1 MISYTLKHLHQD
13 IKQHLFCGRVLTNW
27 NPHYFCALKE
37 YIAADMAK
45 LNNLCNH
52 GNSRSF
58 AVCFNDFMLTDA
70 RGRRKFD
77 QQRFLQLCRTKFG
90 SEADGLLKSM
100 QLTDPA
106 QKFRSF
112 RKGKSGYC
120 FISPDFKQTIII
132 YCVSGF
138 NPADSMSTPYHEYS
152 HALDFKYSLLEQT
165 EAYRNYRRHSK
176 NSRNNTEQ
184 KELADSYFQEW
195 HMLQESFADCFAYG
209 CLALKEPDNPA
220 IYRWALY
227 NMAVKFRNVVENKH
241 SPLYCGYAAT
251 RTVLNRI
258 RLDCRCRNLKKYY
271 LNDGSIDFL
280 SFAETCAE
288 AVKEQGYNHDNY
300 LTLTTYP
307 LLSTPPATNLSPRQF
322 DQWHYDYLDA
332 QITARQNRVANPFYR
347 LLYGIGQEMLQTA
360 DNNKILSLL
369 DKYEIPAFKNCFN
382 EYRFIIKQQS
392 SYRPHNLAQLRQQQ
406 KSRT

>member
-27 NPHYFCALKE
+27 NPRYFCALKE
-37 YIAADMAK
+37 YTAADMAK

-120 FISPDFKQTIII
+120 FISPYFKNTIII

-138 NPADSMSTPYHEYS
+138 NPADSMSTPYHE
-152 HALDFKYSLLEQT
+152 
-165 EAYRNYRRHSK
+165 
-176 NSRNNTEQ
+176 
-184 KELADSYFQEW
+184 
-195 HMLQESFADCFAYG
+195 
-209 CLALKEPDNPA
+209 
-220 IYRWALY
+220 
-227 NMAVKFRNVVENKH
+227 
-241 SPLYCGYAAT
+241 
-251 RTVLNRI
+251 
-258 RLDCRCRNLKKYY
+258 
-271 LNDGSIDFL
+271 
-280 SFAETCAE
+280 
-288 AVKEQGYNHDNY
+288 
-300 LTLTTYP
+300 
-307 LLSTPPATNLSPRQF
+307 
-322 DQWHYDYLDA
+322 
-332 QITARQNRVANPFYR
+332 
-347 LLYGIGQEMLQTA
+347 
-360 DNNKILSLL
+360 
-369 DKYEIPAFKNCFN
+369 
-382 EYRFIIKQQS
+382 
-392 SYRPHNLAQLRQQQ
+392 
-406 KSRT
+406 

>member
-100 QLTDPA
+100 QLTAPA

-138 NPADSMSTPYHEYS
+138 NPADSMSTPYHEYG

-227 NMAVKFRNVVENKH
+227 N
-241 SPLYCGYAAT
+241 
-251 RTVLNRI
+251 
-258 RLDCRCRNLKKYY
+258 
-271 LNDGSIDFL
+271 
-280 SFAETCAE
+280 
-288 AVKEQGYNHDNY
+288 
-300 LTLTTYP
+300 
-307 LLSTPPATNLSPRQF
+307 
-322 DQWHYDYLDA
+322 
-332 QITARQNRVANPFYR
+332 
-347 LLYGIGQEMLQTA
+347 
-360 DNNKILSLL
+360 LSL
-369 DKYEIPAFKNCFN
+369 IH
-382 EYRFIIKQQS
+382 I
-392 SYRPHNLAQLRQQQ
+392 
-406 KSRT
+406 

>member
-1 MISYTLKHLHQD
+1 
-13 IKQHLFCGRVLTNW
+13 
-27 NPHYFCALKE
+27 
-37 YIAADMAK
+37 MAK

-100 QLTDPA
+100 LLTDPA

-112 RKGKSGYC
+112 RKGKNGYC

-138 NPADSMSTPYHEYS
+138 NPADSMSTPYHEYG

-165 EAYRNYRRHSK
+165 EAYQNYRRHGK

-195 HMLQESFADCFAYG
+195 HMLQESFADCLLTAVW
-209 CLALKEPDNPA
+209 LLKN
-220 IYRWALY
+220 
-227 NMAVKFRNVVENKH
+227 
-241 SPLYCGYAAT
+241 
-251 RTVLNRI
+251 RTILQST
-258 RLDCRCRNLKKYY
+258 
-271 LNDGSIDFL
+271 G
-280 SFAETCAE
+280 
-288 AVKEQGYNHDNY
+288 G
-300 LTLTTYP
+300 
-307 LLSTPPATNLSPRQF
+307 LSTIWLSNSATLSKTNTVRFTVVMRQPEP
-322 DQWHYDYLDA
+322 Y
-332 QITARQNRVANPFYR
+332 
-347 LLYGIGQEMLQTA
+347 
-360 DNNKILSLL
+360 
-369 DKYEIPAFKNCFN
+369 
-382 EYRFIIKQQS
+382 
-392 SYRPHNLAQLRQQQ
+392 
-406 KSRT
+406 

>member
-70 RGRRKFD
+70 RRRRKFD

-90 SEADGLLKSM
+90 SEADGLLKSI

-112 RKGKSGYC
+112 RKGKNGYC

-138 NPADSMSTPYHEYS
+138 NPADSMSTPYHEYG

-184 KELADSYFQEW
+184 KDSYN
-195 HMLQESFADCFAYG
+195 S
-209 CLALKEPDNPA
+209 
-220 IYRWALY
+220 
-227 NMAVKFRNVVENKH
+227 
-241 SPLYCGYAAT
+241 
-251 RTVLNRI
+251 
-258 RLDCRCRNLKKYY
+258 
-271 LNDGSIDFL
+271 
-280 SFAETCAE
+280 
-288 AVKEQGYNHDNY
+288 
-300 LTLTTYP
+300 
-307 LLSTPPATNLSPRQF
+307 
-322 DQWHYDYLDA
+322 
-332 QITARQNRVANPFYR
+332 
-347 LLYGIGQEMLQTA
+347 
-360 DNNKILSLL
+360 
-369 DKYEIPAFKNCFN
+369 
-382 EYRFIIKQQS
+382 
-392 SYRPHNLAQLRQQQ
+392 
-406 KSRT
+406 

>member
-100 QLTDPA
+100 LLTDPA

-112 RKGKSGYC
+112 RKGKNGYC

-138 NPADSMSTPYHEYS
+138 NPADSMSTPYHEYG

-165 EAYRNYRRHSK
+165 EAYQNYRRHGK

-300 LTLTTYP
+300 QTLTTYP

-322 DQWHYDYLDA
+322 DQWHC
-332 QITARQNRVANPFYR
+332 
-347 LLYGIGQEMLQTA
+347 LLYT
-360 DNNKILSLL
+360 
-369 DKYEIPAFKNCFN
+369 
-382 EYRFIIKQQS
+382 
-392 SYRPHNLAQLRQQQ
+392 
-406 KSRT
+406 SRCV